1 MVNDPV
7 ILMKDHRDK
16 TVWFFLPEGYR
27 MKNTL
32 GNVVKLTVFGESH
45 GDAVGCVLDG
55 IPAGLPVN
63 EVYIQKQLMMRQSMP
78 EISTSRREPDQ
89 VRILSGVR
97 NGYTEGTPVTFLLE
111 NTNVRRKDYD
121 ALAGVLRP
129 GHADYTAQLKYHGYQ
144 DASGG
149 GHFSGRLTA
158 PMTAAGALCRSL
170 LENYGIV
177 IGSHIAQ
184 LYNVQDQGLPAD
196 PEAVRKLNEKMFAV
210 LDEQAEKEMLELIH
224 DAREQ
229 GDSLGGI
236 LETVILGLPGGL
248 GEPLFGSAESV
259 IAEAMFSIPGVK
271 GIEFGSGF
279 GFAEMYGSEANDAFI
294 VRDDKIQTETNHNGG
309 INGGITNG
317 MPVVFRTMIKPT
329 PSISKT
335 QKTVDMKTMEETTIE
350 IRGRHDP
357 AIIHRARTVVDNLTA
372 FVLVDLLT
380 EVYGVTWPEVLKCA

>member
-1 MVNDPV
+1 
-7 ILMKDHRDK
+7 
-16 TVWFFLPEGYR
+16 

-78 EISTSRREPDQ
+78 EISTSRRESDQ
-89 VRILSGVR
+89 LKILSGVR

-210 LDEQAEKEMLELIH
+210 LD
-224 DAREQ
+224 
-229 GDSLGGI
+229 
-236 LETVILGLPGGL
+236 
-248 GEPLFGSAESV
+248 
-259 IAEAMFSIPGVK
+259 
-271 GIEFGSGF
+271 
-279 GFAEMYGSEANDAFI
+279 
-294 VRDDKIQTETNHNGG
+294 
-309 INGGITNG
+309 
-317 MPVVFRTMIKPT
+317 
-329 PSISKT
+329 
-335 QKTVDMKTMEETTIE
+335 
-350 IRGRHDP
+350 
-357 AIIHRARTVVDNLTA
+357 
-372 FVLVDLLT
+372 
-380 EVYGVTWPEVLKCA
+380 

>member
-1 MVNDPV
+1 
-7 ILMKDHRDK
+7 
-16 TVWFFLPEGYR
+16 

-55 IPAGLPVN
+55 IPAGLQVN
-63 EVYIQKQLMMRQSMP
+63 EEYIQRQLEMRQSLP
-78 EISTSRREPDQ
+78 EISTARREPDQ
-89 VRILSGVR
+89 VKILSGVR
-97 NGYTEGTPVTFLLE
+97 NGYTEGTPITFLLE

-121 ALAGVLRP
+121 ALTGVLRP

-170 LENYGIV
+170 LENCGIV

-184 LYNVQDQGLPAD
+184 LYNVQDQELPAD
-196 PEAVRKLNEKMFAV
+196 PETIQKLNEKMFAV
-210 LDEQAEKEMLELIH
+210 LDEQAEKEMLALIR
-224 DAREQ
+224 DAGEQ

-236 LETVILGLPGGL
+236 LETMILGLPGGL
-248 GEPLFGSAESV
+248 GEPLFGSVESV

-279 GFAEMYGSEANDAFI
+279 GFADMRGSEANDAFI
-294 VRDDKIQTETNHNGG
+294 LQDDKIQTETNHNGG

-317 MPVVFRTMIKPT
+317 MPVVFRTVVKPT
-329 PSISKT
+329 PSISRT
-335 QKTVDMKTMEETTIE
+335 QKTVDMNAMTETRLG

-357 AIIHRARTVVDNLTA
+357 AIIHRARTAADNLTA
-372 FVLVDLLT
+372 FVLADLLT
-380 EVYGVTWPEVLKCA
+380 EMYGVTWPEVLKCA